1 MILLLPLWTLAGFLL
16 AQIIIAVGIVILQL
30 MGAVSDEQLQSAFVN
45 TLLSGVIY
53 LVTLA
58 IVVGGPWLILKKKT
72 NAKEIGLHRLPNWL
86 EVLTSPVA
94 FVVYIIC
101 SAIIV
106 NVTQTFLLPFLNYEQ
121 PQVTGFEGIS
131 QQYEYI
137 LAFITLVIIA
147 PVAEE
152 ILFRGYLLGKL
163 RKFAPTWIA
172 IVVSSLLFGLV
183 HFNPSV
189 SVDTFVLGLVL
200 AWMTVKT
207 KSLWPAILIHMIKN
221 GLAFYLLFIN
231 PSFLST
237 IGG

>member
-1 MILLLPLWTLAGFLL
+1 MILLLPVWTLAGFLL
-16 AQIIIAVGIVILQL
+16 AQVLIALVIVVLQL
-30 MGAVSDEQLQSAFVN
+30 TGVMSEAQLQSALVN
-45 TLLSGVIY
+45 TVLSGIIY
-53 LVTLA
+53 VVTLA

-72 NAKEIGLHRLPNWL
+72 SAQEVGLHRLPNWL

-94 FVVYIIC
+94 FVVYILC
-101 SAIIV
+101 SAVIV

-152 ILFRGYLLGKL
+152 VLFRGYLLGKL

-172 IVVSSLLFGLV
+172 IIVSSLLFGIV

-189 SVDTFVLGLVL
+189 SIDTFVLGLAL
-200 AWMTVKT
+200 AWMTVKM
-207 KSLWPAILIHMIKN
+207 KSLWPAIFIHMIKN

-231 PSFLST
+231 PSILST